1 MNKIFLKW
9 YEKLDENLVRKV
21 LENFDIIER
30 EFYEDRNK
38 EEVVDSYLNI
48 EFRRIENY
56 KKIQE
61 LKEENERLRYMMKDI
76 KNYIVNK
83 LRSEGK
89 LLNFLMNKDRK
100 VLGKL
105 RDIVDIER
113 EYNEVDRRKFE
124 EEKRNRGKGVS
135 VSLNN

>member
-1 MNKIFLKW
+1 
-9 YEKLDENLVRKV
+9 
-21 LENFDIIER
+21 
-30 EFYEDRNK
+30 
-38 EEVVDSYLNI
+38 
-48 EFRRIENY
+48 
-56 KKIQE
+56 
-61 LKEENERLRYMMKDI
+61 
-76 KNYIVNK
+76 
-83 LRSEGK
+83 
-89 LLNFLMNKDRK
+89 MNKDRK

>member
-1 MNKIFLKW
+1 MNKVFIKW
-9 YEKLDENLVRKV
+9 YEKLGENLVRKV
-21 LENFDIIER
+21 FENFDIIER

-48 EFRRIENY
+48 EYQRIENY
-56 KKIQE
+56 RKIKE
-61 LKEENERLRYMMKDI
+61 LKDENERLRYMMKDI

-124 EEKRNRGKGVS
+124 EEKKNRGSSVS